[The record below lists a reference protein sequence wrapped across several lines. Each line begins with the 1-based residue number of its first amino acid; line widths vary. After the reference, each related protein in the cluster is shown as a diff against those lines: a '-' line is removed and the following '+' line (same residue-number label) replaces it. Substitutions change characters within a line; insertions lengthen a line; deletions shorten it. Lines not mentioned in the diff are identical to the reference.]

1 METMRELRVGGLCLM
16 RLKGYDY
23 ASTYLKCCHGAA
35 MQLLALWLRGKE
47 LGTIDKSNR
56 DFSSELGIEHRV

>member
-1 METMRELRVGGLCLM
+1 MK
-16 RLKGYDY
+16 LKGYDY

-56 DFSSELGIEHRV
+56 EDFSSELGIEHRV